1 MHLGESMREC
11 EYSQISTRSSTPM
24 ETSYKKRTPK
34 KRKWEAFPGRNKF
47 YCDGRIMMA
56 KQTGVFYL
64 TLFLILVTC
73 GLFFT
78 FDCPFLALQ
87 LTPVIPV
94 VGGALFL
101 FVLGTLLRTSFSDPG
116 VLPRATPDEAAD
128 LERQIDVANGS
139 TGYRPPPRTKEILI
153 NGQTVKLKYCFT
165 CKIFRPPRASHC
177 SLCDNCVERF
187 DHHCPWVNN
196 CIGRR
201 NYRYFFLFLLSLTLH
216 MIAVFTFGLI
226 YVLHHADD
234 LWELH
239 CTVTLVVISVSGLF
253 LIPVLGLTCFH
264 LYLVSRGRT
273 TNEQVT
279 GKFQGGVNPFT
290 RGCCNNM
297 EYLVCSPLSPSYTT
311 RSCRKTTIYVQPPFL
326 FPSELD
332 RQVPVKAKD
341 NGIQILAIQNKQS
354 STGGA
359 ELSDIKPLKTPPPL
373 PPKPDRILLKSQVSV
388 MDDVGHHTKS
398 IIPVSIP
405 TVPQLRPVLEAISR
419 GSSPIPPEQLL
430 KTCDQQGNSKGPDL
444 CSDSRGSPIRGGHQ
458 TIQTPP
464 QPGAVSSSLQLS
476 SLPLST
482 RSLTLKHNG
491 RHGNKSQLHAMHA
504 DGLGANATSG
514 IVFHSS
520 LLANQCSS
528 SSPSY
533 DNLINPADPQ
543 FLTQRGAPTVSYH
556 SHFMALGT
564 DGMVQCPNPH
574 SYSPVFMGVT
584 RQSPQPRETSPSLQG
599 LTSRDPS
606 PSYQGFIQRDSS
618 PGLQGLMPRD
628 LQTQSIMS
636 RDVPPPG
643 AVKREH
649 TSQGLQESL
658 RDFIPQDMTLPKS
671 AAARYDNFS
680 KTIMASIHERREMD
694 ERERILRAQARSQAL
709 YGPDLGIYDI
719 PSRRS
724 LPPENIR
731 PPGSRGP
738 TPPAY
743 GSREFLMSTGI
754 LGYGMRTSPLSSSST
769 SSLTRGPKTS
779 SSPLQSSSSSLQS
792 KGRSSSPAYGPPER
806 QTHGLTPSTSTLP
819 RLPPSTYPAPPYTSN
834 ATVKRSSLPFSSER
848 KESVTLGALK

>member
-1 MHLGESMREC
+1 MPASGADALKPSAFIPVCTAVCLLVGSTSM
-11 EYSQISTRSSTPM
+11 
-24 ETSYKKRTPK
+24 
-34 KRKWEAFPGRNKF
+34 FF
-47 YCDGRIMMA
+47 
-56 KQTGVFYL
+56 VF
-64 TLFLILVTC
+64 TC
-73 GLFFT
+73 
-78 FDCPFLALQ
+78 PWLAL
-87 LTPVIPV
+87 TICPV
-94 VGGALFL
+94 VPPCCAILFL
-101 FVLGTLLRTSFSDPG
+101 FVLANFTMATFMDAG
-116 VLPRATPDEAAD
+116 VLPVAGEDEDKDDEFRAPLYKNVEVKGVQVRMKWCA
-128 LERQIDVANGS
+128 S
-139 TGYRPPPRTKEILI
+139 CHFYRPPR
-153 NGQTVKLKYCFT
+153 C
-165 CKIFRPPRASHC
+165 SHC
-177 SLCDNCVERF
+177 SVCDHCVEDF

>member
-1 MHLGESMREC
+1 MPASGADALKPSAFIPVCTAVCLLVGSTSM
-11 EYSQISTRSSTPM
+11 
-24 ETSYKKRTPK
+24 
-34 KRKWEAFPGRNKF
+34 FF
-47 YCDGRIMMA
+47 
-56 KQTGVFYL
+56 VF
-64 TLFLILVTC
+64 TC
-73 GLFFT
+73 
-78 FDCPFLALQ
+78 PWLAL
-87 LTPVIPV
+87 TICPV
-94 VGGALFL
+94 VPPCCAILFL
-101 FVLGTLLRTSFSDPG
+101 FVLANFTMATFMDAG
-116 VLPRATPDEAAD
+116 VLPVAGEDEDKDDEFRAPLYKNVEVK
-128 LERQIDVANGS
+128 DVQVRMKWCAS
-139 TGYRPPPRTKEILI
+139 CHFYRPPR
-153 NGQTVKLKYCFT
+153 C
-165 CKIFRPPRASHC
+165 SHC
-177 SLCDNCVERF
+177 SVCDHCVEDF

-239 CTVTLVVISVSGLF
+239 CTMTLVVISVSGLF

-297 EYLVCSPLSPSYTT
+297 EYLVCSPVPPNYTT

-326 FPSELD
+326 FRSELD
-332 RQVPVKAKD
+332 RQIPVKAKD
-341 NGIQILAIQNKQS
+341 NGIQILAIQNKVCMNTLKHS
-354 STGGA
+354 PTPKECDLRCENDSH
-359 ELSDIKPLKTPPPL
+359 ELVC
-373 PPKPDRILLKSQVSV
+373 VS
-388 MDDVGHHTKS
+388 
-398 IIPVSIP
+398 
-405 TVPQLRPVLEAISR
+405 
-419 GSSPIPPEQLL
+419 QLL
-430 KTCDQQGNSKGPDL
+430 KTCDQQGNSKGADL
-444 CSDSRGSPIRGGHQ
+444 CSDSRESPIRGGHQ
-458 TIQTPP
+458 TIQTPL

-476 SLPLST
+476 ALPLST

-491 RHGNKSQLHAMHA
+491 RHGNKSQLH
-504 DGLGANATSG
+504 ANATSG

-584 RQSPQPRETSPSLQG
+584 RQSPQPRET
-599 LTSRDPS
+599 
-606 PSYQGFIQRDSS
+606 
-618 PGLQGLMPRD
+618 
-628 LQTQSIMS
+628 
-636 RDVPPPG
+636 
-643 AVKREH
+643 
-649 TSQGLQESL
+649 L

-671 AAARYDNFS
+671 AAAQYDNFS

-754 LGYGMRTSPLSSSST
+754 LGYGMRTSPLSCSST

-779 SSPLQSSSSSLQS
+779 SSPLQRSSSSLQS
-792 KGRSSSPAYGPPER
+792 KGRSSSPPYGPPER
-806 QTHGLTPSTSTLP
+806 QTHGLTPSTATLP